1 MKKAILTILV
11 WGDNS
16 KIYVRQDGPEKFDN
30 GFSFTGFYNETFSYF
45 LKNDFPVWRERCQ
58 KITVNFLDF
67 HNRETLAIYPLY
79 EVSSIE

>member
-11 WGDNS
+11 RGDNS
-16 KIYVRQDGPEKFDN
+16 KIYVRQDRPEKFDN
-30 GFSFTGFYNETFSYF
+30 GFSFTGFYNETFSHF
-45 LKNDFPVWRERCQ
+45 LKNDLPVWRERCQ

-79 EVSSIE
+79 EVSTNE